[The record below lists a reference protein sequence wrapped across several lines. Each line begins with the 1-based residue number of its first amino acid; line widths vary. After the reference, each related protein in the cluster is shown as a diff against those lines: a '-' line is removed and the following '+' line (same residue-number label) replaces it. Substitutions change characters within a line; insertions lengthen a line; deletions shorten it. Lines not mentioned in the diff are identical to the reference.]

1 MNILDDLKSR
11 SLIKDTTA
19 TTELIAHLN
28 TTTTL
33 YCGFDPTADSLH
45 VGSLLPLITLLRF
58 KKFGHNPLALI
69 GGATGMIGDPSGKST
84 ERNLQNDEM
93 VAHNRKCVT
102 KQIKAITNLNVVDN
116 FDWVSTLSILDFL
129 RDTGKHFSINSM
141 IKKDS
146 VKQRIERN
154 DQGISF
160 TEFSYM
166 LFQSLDFSHLNK
178 ELNCTLQ
185 IGGSDQ
191 WGNITAGIDLIHKQ
205 NKAIP
210 AFGITIP
217 LLTKND
223 GSKFG
228 KSESGNVWL
237 DANKTSAYEFFQFW
251 LHTEDSSVY
260 TFLKQ
265 FTFLSI
271 DRINEI
277 ENIDA
282 TSNKKP
288 IAQEILATEMTK
300 LVHGEVGLSAAKRI
314 TDAFFSSDFSLITDS
329 DFLQIES
336 ANGAFIITKP
346 SMSLVDLI
354 VSSGL
359 ASSKRQSRE
368 FINNNAVSINGLKV
382 TDVSFEISKNE
393 LLSNRWL
400 ILKRGKKS
408 LSLIKLVH

>member
-1 MNILDDLKSR
+1 VNILEDLKNR
-11 SLIKDTTA
+11 GLIKDTTS
-19 TTELIAHLN
+19 TTELDEHLDSA
-28 TTTTL
+28 TTL

-58 KKFGHNPLALI
+58 KKMGHNPLALI

-93 VAHNRKCVT
+93 VSYNRKCVT
-102 KQIKAITNLNVVDN
+102 KQIQNITNLTVVDN
-116 FDWVSTLSILDFL
+116 FDWVSKLSILDFL
-129 RDTGKHFSINSM
+129 RDTGKHFSINNM
-141 IKKDS
+141 IRKDS
-146 VKQRIERN
+146 VKKRIERS

-178 ELNCTLQ
+178 TLNCTLQ

-205 NKAIP
+205 NKNIS

-237 DANKTSAYEFFQFW
+237 DSNKTSVYEFFQFW

-277 ENIDA
+277 KNIDT

-288 IAQEILATEMTK
+288 IAQEVLATEITK
-300 LVHGEVGLSAAKRI
+300 IVHGENGLSSAKRI
-314 TDAFFSSDFSLITDS
+314 TDAFFSSDFSLMTDD
-329 DFLQIES
+329 DFSQIES
-336 ANGAFIITKP
+336 ANSVFNINKTP
-346 SMSLVDLI
+346 VSLVDLL

-368 FINNNAVSINGLKV
+368 FIKNNAVSINGSKII
-382 TDVSFEISKNE
+382 DVSFEISKNE
-393 LLSNRWL
+393 LLFNRWL

-408 LSLIKLVH
+408 LSLIKLAY